1 MLKRY
6 ILEIEIA
13 VIVVLILLL
22 CLRFQKKAERNEA
35 LLEGEHR
42 VVEISEDGTIFGS
55 GNRVYYPG
63 GVQGLPTPTEEP
75 GTPTPTPM
83 SEEEARFAALSDADK
98 EMYQKAKT
106 PVIPDGIAFA
116 NVEESLSIREKASA
130 SSKQVGILYPNNYC
144 IVESVDGDWAKITS
158 GSVKGYCRS
167 SYLVTGAEAVRY
179 AQETMV
185 CRAVTKSGVNV
196 RSAPTTKE
204 NNKVKSVGK
213 GTVFS
218 VIEPVVFSDGDTE
231 VPLFC
236 KVQNGDQVA
245 YVALSYVTVEYT
257 WTAAK
262 AVK

>member
-1 MLKRY
+1 
-6 ILEIEIA
+6 
-13 VIVVLILLL
+13 
-22 CLRFQKKAERNEA
+22 
-35 LLEGEHR
+35 
-42 VVEISEDGTIFGS
+42 
-55 GNRVYYPG
+55 
-63 GVQGLPTPTEEP
+63 
-75 GTPTPTPM
+75 M

-196 RSAPTTKE
+196 RSAPTR
-204 NNKVKSVGK
+204 N
-213 GTVFS
+213 
-218 VIEPVVFSDGDTE
+218 I
-231 VPLFC
+231 
-236 KVQNGDQVA
+236 
-245 YVALSYVTVEYT
+245 
-257 WTAAK
+257 
-262 AVK
+262 